1 MLFRSEINEELQ
13 YSIKWHKTMPL
24 LLATELQVPY
34 NQTVMERMKL
44 SIISGINPMMKEKT
58 LLEADTQEEEVLQG
72 EVLQG
77 EALQTGVLLTMMTT
91 TTMNRMMTT
100 MMKMTRDH
108 YRGNLPSDPLAD
120 HLPEDN
126 PWVLNP

>member
-1 MLFRSEINEELQ
+1 MEINEELQ
-13 YSIKWHKTMPL
+13 YSIKWCETAPL

-34 NQTVMERMKL
+34 NQTVMERMKS

-108 YRGNLPSDPLAD
+108 YRGNLPSDLLAACP
-120 HLPEDN
+120 PEDN
-126 PWVLNP
+126 PRVINL